1 MKLKN
6 NHLMLLSIACVVSVM
21 MSGCV
26 RTPAEDPIATQLQTR
41 EIQTR
46 DFDTND
52 TKMVMKSMMNV
63 LQDEG
68 FIIKNAV
75 MDLGLL
81 SAEKNIDIE
90 NKMHAF
96 AAAIFIGPQ
105 ARLNKLQILEA
116 SANVSEFGPKTRVRI
131 NFQTKTMDNF
141 GCPKDVITI
150 KDPSYYQI
158 FFDKVGKGIF
168 IQEQEI

>member
-1 MKLKN
+1 MSLTILG
-6 NHLMLLSIACVVSVM
+6 LMLT
-21 MSGCV
+21 GCI
-26 RTPAEDPIATQLQTR
+26 RPPSEDPLTQLQIR

-46 DFDTND
+46 EFPVADS
-52 TKMVMKSMMNV
+52 KLVMKSMMNV

-75 MDLGLL
+75 ADLGLL
-81 SAEKNIDIE
+81 SAEKNIDVE
-90 NKMHAF
+90 DKAKAVFRALF
-96 AAAIFIGPQ
+96 AGPN
-105 ARLNKLQILEA
+105 ARWSKQQILEA
-116 SANVSEFGPKTRVRI
+116 SANVSEFGSKTRIRI

-141 GCPKDVITI
+141 GCPQDVVTI
-150 KDPSYYQI
+150 NDSLYYQD